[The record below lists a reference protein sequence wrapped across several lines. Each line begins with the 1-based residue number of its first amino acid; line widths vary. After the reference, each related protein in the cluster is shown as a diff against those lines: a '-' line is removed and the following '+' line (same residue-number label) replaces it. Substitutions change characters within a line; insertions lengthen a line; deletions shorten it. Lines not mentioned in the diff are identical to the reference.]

1 MSSIQS
7 IWLTR
12 NPEFHQIKTDEDA
25 LRAKILSG
33 EIIQPYESLIKIT
46 PEISEELSLSFEEA
60 RKKNIKSRDPQRR
73 SVISNAKAKNE
84 KMINHSS
91 KYRPLI
97 ANVSEGES
105 SYSYNVNTEY
115 SKNKHSY
122 SVYHLISS
130 LPPHVRRHVV
140 LAGGAPL
147 QRIMRRGRFSDFDL
161 FIVGTD
167 NPGEIVKA
175 IVDHFHNSSITR
187 INYCMRTEHSITL
200 SLSNNNKIQIVLRS
214 YKTPAEVVV
223 GFDLDASGCCL
234 HEGELYCTPRAYYS
248 IKTACLYVDLNRMS
262 TTYNRRL
269 IKYAKDKDFSVDI
282 PWEITIHHLNEALYL
297 FSRYF
302 LSDYK
307 CLKTY
312 TSRYELASRKILNDS
327 LIGLLV
333 TQFLGERATRIPG
346 FATTSDYCP
355 VSDADFEK
363 NKEAALAEEQSSG
376 INFFRTDDIE
386 GEKITGYGFRT
397 WNLSPQYVYDLG
409 NLTKYIQE
417 SELELNIPPVAKFI
431 TENPGTQ
438 FSASFHPIEMT
449 WEKWSRLDVDINFDE
464 ITLPME
470 TSSRSQRASIPIFLT
485 VPSQQPTL
493 PTVSMISQPIASS
506 SPGTLKLSSGIILTR
521 EDLLIIRN
529 GLYRL

>member
-1 MSSIQS
+1 MSSTMSAQS

-33 EIIQPYESLIKIT
+33 ETIQPYESLIKIT
-46 PEISEELSLSFEEA
+46 PEISEELSSSFKAA
-60 RKKNIKSRDPQRR
+60 RGRNIKSRDPQRR
-73 SVISNAKAKNE
+73 TIISYLKAKQE
-84 KMINHSS
+84 KLTNDDSRH
-91 KYRPLI
+91 RPLL

-105 SYSYNVNTEY
+105 SCSYNANTEY
-115 SKNKHSY
+115 FKNKYAY
-122 SVYHLISS
+122 SIYSLISS
-130 LPPHVRRHVV
+130 LHPQVRKHVV

-147 QRIMRRGRFSDFDL
+147 NRIMRQGRFHDFDL

-167 NPGEIVKA
+167 NPGEIVQA
-175 IVDHFHNSSITR
+175 IIDHFHNSSITR

-223 GFDLDASGCCL
+223 GFDLDASGCCW
-234 HEGELYCTPRAYYS
+234 HEDALYCTPRAYYS

-262 TTYNRRL
+262 TTYNQRL
-269 IKYAKDKDFSVDI
+269 VKYAKDKGFSIDV
-282 PWEITIHHLNEALYL
+282 PCEITIHHLNEALYL

-302 LSDYK
+302 LSAFRVK
-307 CLKTY
+307 KTRN
-312 TSRYELASRKILNDS
+312 SRFELDSRKILNDS

-363 NKEAALAEEQSSG
+363 NKEAASDEISQSSG
-376 INFFRTDDIE
+376 INFFRTDDA
-386 GEKITGYGFRT
+386 GGVKTTGYGFRT

-438 FSASFHPIEMT
+438 FSASFHPVDMT
-449 WEKWSRLDVDINFDE
+449 WDKWLSLDVAIDFG
-464 ITLPME
+464 E
-470 TSSRSQRASIPIFLT
+470 TTPPTATVPKSQGVPTSTFLA
-485 VPSQQPTL
+485 VPSQQPITL
-493 PTVSMISQPIASS
+493 PHINPVPTSS
-506 SPGTLKLSSGIILTR
+506 LAIKLSSGVILTR
-521 EDLLIIRN
+521 EDLLMIRD
-529 GLYRL
+529 RLNQL